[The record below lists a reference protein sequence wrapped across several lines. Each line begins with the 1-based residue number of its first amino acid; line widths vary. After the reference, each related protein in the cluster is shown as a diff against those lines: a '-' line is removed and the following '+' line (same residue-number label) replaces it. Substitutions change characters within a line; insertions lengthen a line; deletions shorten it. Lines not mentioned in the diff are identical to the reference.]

1 MLVKN
6 ACREQENAIADRD
19 HNGNTVFIFEF
30 IQAILCFK
38 SILVKKNAILERK
51 K

>member
-1 MLVKN
+1 MEIPL
-6 ACREQENAIADRD
+6 
-19 HNGNTVFIFEF
+19 TVFIFEF

-38 SILVKKNAILERK
+38 SILAKKNAILERK